1 MALSRYSQ
9 GAATTPLATTCGPR
23 SSAPK
28 TASPSVL
35 TGAPHCASSSLAFR
49 PRRKR
54 PTRIF
59 RNASWMRTRQRWS
72 TFSPWSGARPVT
84 RARPSTHSR
93 RSGSRWRRISRSPS
107 TVRSRHRRSDEA
119 TACRGAD
126 LVGRLRGARMGPPDG
141 GGAGPRRGSS
151 PRPYGT
157 RGRTRGLL
165 AGEPEEMAN
174 LLSRHGLELVGGFV
188 PVVLH
193 RPQARD
199 SELASVERQ
208 AGLFAAAGAGVLVV
222 AAVTGEEGY
231 EESAGLEDDE
241 WDELFATL
249 AMLEEIGSRNGL
261 SVVLHPH
268 YGTEIESPEHVQRF
282 LEGCDTGLCLD
293 TGHSMVGGGDPVA
306 LTEAA
311 AARIRHVH
319 LKDVDRDL
327 AERVLSGALPYEQ
340 AVRDGLYMPLGD
352 GDVDVRRVLE
362 VLDG

>member
-1 MALSRYSQ
+1 MPGWGYQMEAER
-9 GAATTPLATTCGPR
+9 
-23 SSAPK
+23 
-28 TASPSVL
+28 VL
-35 TGAPHCASSSLAFR
+35 
-49 PRRKR
+49 
-54 PTRIF
+54 
-59 RNASWMRTRQRWS
+59 
-72 TFSPWSGARPVT
+72 
-84 RARPSTHSR
+84 
-93 RSGSRWRRISRSPS
+93 
-107 TVRSRHRRSDEA
+107 DEA
-119 TACRGAD
+119 ARLGLTA
-126 LVGRLRGARMGPPDG
+126 LE
-141 GGAGPRRGSS
+141 AGPEGFL
-151 PRPYGT
+151 P
-157 RGRTRGLL
+157 
-165 AGEPEEMAN
+165 GEPEEMAN

-249 AMLEEIGSRNGL
+249 AMVEEIGSRNGL
-261 SVVLHPH
+261 NVVLHPH

-306 LTEAA
+306 LTQAA

-327 AERVLSGALPYEQ
+327 AERVLSGTLPYEQ

-352 GDVDVRRVLE
+352 GDVDVRRVLDVLNGEGYDGWYVLEQDIMLAADPGYGPAAE
-362 VLDG
+362 VGRSLSYLKGVLEE

>member
-1 MALSRYSQ
+1 MKPR
-9 GAATTPLATTCGPR
+9 LA
-23 SSAPK
+23 
-28 TASPSVL
+28 
-35 TGAPHCASSSLAFR
+35 GAP
-49 PRRKR
+49 
-54 PTRIF
+54 I
-59 RNASWMRTRQRWS
+59 SWGVCEVPGWGYQMEAER
-72 TFSPWSGARPVT
+72 VL
-84 RARPSTHSR
+84 
-93 RSGSRWRRISRSPS
+93 
-107 TVRSRHRRSDEA
+107 DEA
-119 TACRGAD
+119 ARLGLTA
-126 LVGRLRGARMGPPDG
+126 LE
-141 GGAGPRRGSS
+141 AGPEGFL
-151 PRPYGT
+151 P
-157 RGRTRGLL
+157 
-165 AGEPEEMAN
+165 GEPEEMAN

-249 AMLEEIGSRNGL
+249 AMVEEIGSRNGL
-261 SVVLHPH
+261 SVVFHPH

-306 LTEAA
+306 LTQAA

-327 AERVLSGALPYEQ
+327 AERVLSGTLPYEQ

-352 GDVDVRRVLE
+352 GDVDVRRVLDVLNGEGYDGWYVLEQDIMLAADPGYGPAAE
-362 VLDG
+362 VGRSLSYLKGVLEE